1 MNPERFKCLLLQINA
16 DQMLV
21 EELGPIMER
30 WVARDPDAK
39 AQAGE
44 FDDDLAAASIL
55 QEYEARIG
63 ALERLVGDNT
73 VGFLTG
79 PRTSILPTN
88 DGDGALCAALSRIT
102 PTKGPSE
109 NQHEE
114 HQQSALLA

>member
-55 QEYEARIG
+55 QE
-63 ALERLVGDNT
+63 
-73 VGFLTG
+73 
-79 PRTSILPTN
+79 
-88 DGDGALCAALSRIT
+88 SRRA
-102 PTKGPSE
+102 
-109 NQHEE
+109 
-114 HQQSALLA
+114 SAHWSGWSATTQLDF